1 MANCKFDRS
10 VLDAWLDGESTAEE
24 ESLVLEHLDACDD
37 CRAEVDRSASALA
50 TFLALSPGGPP
61 ISIPEE
67 TPRAAID
74 DDGPPDEAESAPRSP
89 EAVTSS
95 PSGAIDDDGPP
106 EPVRPMPSVDFT
118 ARVMAAIR
126 EEEEERETAPV
137 TAAAPSPATPQA
149 PRPATPAPIL
159 RPWSWAVAAGIAVAV
174 FAGMQLMKKPVVVPE
189 PGPGPS
195 EDREVAVVDPRGGVM
210 RWSGPVDRLLEG
222 STWVQPDGEL
232 LPGEV
237 LHSTG
242 NATPHVRLPEGGRIL
257 ARPSSWLAYGGEST
271 IALLDGAVTAFAAES
286 GDVTLNV
293 DTPMGRIA
301 TRGELEVSILA
312 PDPRGEVARKWLG
325 NFSRPSDTGRTAPEA
340 PPPANVAALVFAR
353 KGPARIRM
361 SEARGGLREI
371 PEGYA
376 LVVLEGGVFE
386 VKAGSG
392 EKDLDQEAGGSW
404 MNGLPQ
410 APESKFG
417 FGAAASPG
425 VDDDA
430 PPSGPEVGGGPVRNT
445 LERALADPDPEKRA
459 RALVVLQD
467 LGGAEAIALAAKM
480 TSDAS
485 IMVRSAAMRVV
496 ALNSLDDLDAALPAL
511 RVFAGDEDAGVA
523 VSAIRAIKF
532 LKDTGSIEV
541 LTAMAEDAGRP
552 AVLRAHA
559 VRALVDMGG
568 EI

>member
-386 VKAGSG
+386 VRGRRFVDERPPAGSRVQVRLRCG
-392 EKDLDQEAGGSW
+392 RLPRRGRRCAPVGPGGRRRSRTQHAG
-404 MNGLPQ
+404 
-410 APESKFG
+410 
-417 FGAAASPG
+417 
-425 VDDDA
+425 
-430 PPSGPEVGGGPVRNT
+430 
-445 LERALADPDPEKRA
+445 A
-459 RALVVLQD
+459 R
-467 LGGAEAIALAAKM
+467 
-480 TSDAS
+480 
-485 IMVRSAAMRVV
+485 
-496 ALNSLDDLDAALPAL
+496 
-511 RVFAGDEDAGVA
+511 
-523 VSAIRAIKF
+523 
-532 LKDTGSIEV
+532 
-541 LTAMAEDAGRP
+541 AGRP
-552 AVLRAHA
+552 GPGEAGARAGGPAGPRWRRGHRPRREDDERREHHGPLGGHA
-559 VRALVDMGG
+559 RGRPELVG
-568 EI
+568 